1 LVLSKLEVVVHR
13 ILDTENY
20 PTDELIYIES
30 IEVCAIK
37 DPMPADGP
45 CVFTG
50 KGLFT
55 MGKKTIFDDK
65 KGHTL
70 LKKINH

>member
-1 LVLSKLEVVVHR
+1 
-13 ILDTENY
+13 
-20 PTDELIYIES
+20 
-30 IEVCAIK
+30 
-37 DPMPADGP
+37 MPADGP

-50 KGLFT
+50 KAAIYY
-55 MGKKTIFDDK
+55 GKKTIFDDK